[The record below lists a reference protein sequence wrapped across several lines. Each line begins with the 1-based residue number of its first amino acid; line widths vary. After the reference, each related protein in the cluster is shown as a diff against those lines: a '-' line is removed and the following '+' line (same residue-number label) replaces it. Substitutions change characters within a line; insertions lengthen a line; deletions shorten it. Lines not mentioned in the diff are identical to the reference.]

1 MGTPVLSG
9 VTENLQSRS
18 QESPGGRLFLAN
30 LVDCLLVL
38 WYNQFA
44 GYYATLCSITQ
55 NDGLSAVPAT
65 ERRNHTETS
74 YTASSASPAVQLPT
88 NRSLLKFI
96 LLSII
101 TLGIYGL
108 VVMTKISTEINTIAG
123 PYDNK
128 KTMNYCLVVLIFS
141 WLTMGIVPLVWAHR
155 FSNRVGSELLRRNLP
170 YQFNAGT
177 FWLWN
182 VLGSLIVVGPF
193 VYTHKLLTAMNMLCT
208 DYNAKG

>member
-1 MGTPVLSG
+1 M
-9 VTENLQSRS
+9 
-18 QESPGGRLFLAN
+18 
-30 LVDCLLVL
+30 
-38 WYNQFA
+38 
-44 GYYATLCSITQ
+44 
-55 NDGLSAVPAT
+55 
-65 ERRNHTETS
+65 ETS

-88 NRSLLKFI
+88 NRSLLKFV

-170 YQFNAGT
+170 LSVRRRNLLAVERVG
-177 FWLWN
+177 LADCCR
-182 VLGSLIVVGPF
+182 SLCLHAQAAHR
-193 VYTHKLLTAMNMLCT
+193 YEHALHRL
-208 DYNAKG
+208 

>member
-1 MGTPVLSG
+1 M
-9 VTENLQSRS
+9 
-18 QESPGGRLFLAN
+18 
-30 LVDCLLVL
+30 
-38 WYNQFA
+38 
-44 GYYATLCSITQ
+44 
-55 NDGLSAVPAT
+55 
-65 ERRNHTETS
+65 ETS

-108 VVMTKISTEINTIAG
+108 VV
-123 PYDNK
+123 
-128 KTMNYCLVVLIFS
+128 LIFS

-170 YQFNAGT
+170 YQFDAGT

>member
-1 MGTPVLSG
+1 M
-9 VTENLQSRS
+9 
-18 QESPGGRLFLAN
+18 
-30 LVDCLLVL
+30 
-38 WYNQFA
+38 
-44 GYYATLCSITQ
+44 
-55 NDGLSAVPAT
+55 
-65 ERRNHTETS
+65 ETS
-74 YTASSASPAVQLPT
+74 YTASSAFPAVQLPT
-88 NRSLLKFI
+88 NRSLLKFV

-170 YQFNAGT
+170 YQFDAGT

>member
-1 MGTPVLSG
+1 M
-9 VTENLQSRS
+9 
-18 QESPGGRLFLAN
+18 
-30 LVDCLLVL
+30 
-38 WYNQFA
+38 
-44 GYYATLCSITQ
+44 
-55 NDGLSAVPAT
+55 
-65 ERRNHTETS
+65 ETS

-88 NRSLLKFI
+88 NRSLLKFV

-170 YQFNAGT
+170 YQFDTGT

>member
-1 MGTPVLSG
+1 M
-9 VTENLQSRS
+9 
-18 QESPGGRLFLAN
+18 
-30 LVDCLLVL
+30 
-38 WYNQFA
+38 
-44 GYYATLCSITQ
+44 
-55 NDGLSAVPAT
+55 
-65 ERRNHTETS
+65 ETS

-88 NRSLLKFI
+88 NRSLLKFV

-170 YQFNAGT
+170 YQFDAGT

-182 VLGSLIVVGPF
+182 VLGSLIVVGPTRF
-193 VYTHKLLTAMNMLCT
+193 SHPRKSPLTNGNGTAIIKLFIKLFGENPFRRGARL
-208 DYNAKG
+208 

>member
-1 MGTPVLSG
+1 MFNNSKWRLIC
-9 VTENLQSRS
+9 R
-18 QESPGGRLFLAN
+18 PGNGKEKTHGNAQHRAHCF
-30 LVDCLLVL
+30 
-38 WYNQFA
+38 
-44 GYYATLCSITQ
+44 
-55 NDGLSAVPAT
+55 P
-65 ERRNHTETS
+65 RRAAA
-74 YTASSASPAVQLPT
+74 Y

-170 YQFNAGT
+170 YQFDAGT

>member
-1 MGTPVLSG
+1 MTAYLPSRQRKGENTWKRPTPC
-9 VTENLQSRS
+9 
-18 QESPGGRLFLAN
+18 P
-30 LVDCLLVL
+30 LLPPP
-38 WYNQFA
+38 
-44 GYYATLCSITQ
+44 CSC
-55 NDGLSAVPAT
+55 
-65 ERRNHTETS
+65 
-74 YTASSASPAVQLPT
+74 LPT
-88 NRSLLKFI
+88 AVC

-123 PYDNK
+123 PYYNK

-170 YQFNAGT
+170 YQFDAGT

>member
-1 MGTPVLSG
+1 M
-9 VTENLQSRS
+9 
-18 QESPGGRLFLAN
+18 
-30 LVDCLLVL
+30 
-38 WYNQFA
+38 
-44 GYYATLCSITQ
+44 
-55 NDGLSAVPAT
+55 
-65 ERRNHTETS
+65 ETS

-88 NRSLLKFI
+88 NRSLLKFV

-155 FSNRVGSELLRRNLP
+155 FSNRVGSELLRRNLL
-170 YQFNAGT
+170 AVERVG
-177 FWLWN
+177 LADCCR
-182 VLGSLIVVGPF
+182 SLCLHAQAAHR
-193 VYTHKLLTAMNMLCT
+193 YEHALHRL
-208 DYNAKG
+208 

>member
-1 MGTPVLSG
+1 MFSVNVRAKSSCDILKSVGT
-9 VTENLQSRS
+9 SR
-18 QESPGGRLFLAN
+18 EIGIF
-30 LVDCLLVL
+30 
-38 WYNQFA
+38 
-44 GYYATLCSITQ
+44 
-55 NDGLSAVPAT
+55 SA
-65 ERRNHTETS
+65 
-74 YTASSASPAVQLPT
+74 Q
-88 NRSLLKFI
+88 
-96 LLSII
+96 
-101 TLGIYGL
+101 YGL
-108 VVMTKISTEINTIAG
+108 VVMTKISTEINTIAS

-170 YQFNAGT
+170 YQFDAGT

>member
-1 MGTPVLSG
+1 M
-9 VTENLQSRS
+9 
-18 QESPGGRLFLAN
+18 
-30 LVDCLLVL
+30 
-38 WYNQFA
+38 
-44 GYYATLCSITQ
+44 
-55 NDGLSAVPAT
+55 
-65 ERRNHTETS
+65 ETS

-170 YQFNAGT
+170 Y
-177 FWLWN
+177 
-182 VLGSLIVVGPF
+182 
-193 VYTHKLLTAMNMLCT
+193 
-208 DYNAKG
+208 